1 MSILFWKVAFVFV
14 FNLHIPIC
22 VKKARSQELT
32 LHCVWKQADR
42 VMRQILLLHPEVDL
56 GMLFLEI
63 SETPTPTFALHSPF
77 HRIIE

>member
-32 LHCVWKQADR
+32 LHWVWKQAGR
-42 VMRQILLLHPEVDL
+42 VSNEVKL
-56 GMLFLEI
+56 AATSRSRFGNV
-63 SETPTPTFALHSPF
+63 TFGNL
-77 HRIIE
+77 